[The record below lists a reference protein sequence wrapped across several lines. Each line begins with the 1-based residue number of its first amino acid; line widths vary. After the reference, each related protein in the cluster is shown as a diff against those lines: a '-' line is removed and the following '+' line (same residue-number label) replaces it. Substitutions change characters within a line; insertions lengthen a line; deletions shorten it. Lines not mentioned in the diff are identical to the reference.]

1 MRFALREVWATRSGK
16 TVLLCALA
24 LPWLFWMAWRFGGRA
39 LSLLG
44 NQSAAASLPTMVMV
58 LAALV
63 FVSACRLAARR
74 LRRRAPSVPPA
85 TIDVVPEASAAPS
98 IGRRVFA
105 AAAASAMPTM
115 ALGGGV
121 AGFAGK
127 DEPVRVREVDVTIPH
142 LPRELDGLRIL
153 HLSDLHLGCTRD
165 ADDLEEFLA
174 SLRQKPDLIALTGDI
189 AERLEQLAPALA
201 LLSQVRATH
210 GAFACLGNHEHF
222 YDLDRVRRTFDT
234 SGVQLLDDQSQ
245 RLRLGHAR
253 LAVLG
258 VDDPFAMGHLDARIV
273 TLAERE
279 RTADFRL
286 LLSHRPRGFR
296 AAAARNVDLT
306 LSGHLHGGQVGAA
319 KTSALDLAPRDWFP
333 WGLYTEGQS
342 RLYTTSGFG
351 EWYPFRL
358 GCPAEGALL
367 TLRGSSST

>member
-1 MRFALREVWATRSGK
+1 
-16 TVLLCALA
+16 
-24 LPWLFWMAWRFGGRA
+24 
-39 LSLLG
+39 
-44 NQSAAASLPTMVMV
+44 
-58 LAALV
+58 
-63 FVSACRLAARR
+63 
-74 LRRRAPSVPPA
+74 
-85 TIDVVPEASAAPS
+85 
-98 IGRRVFA
+98 
-105 AAAASAMPTM
+105 MPTM

>member
-1 MRFALREVWATRSGK
+1 M
-16 TVLLCALA
+16 
-24 LPWLFWMAWRFGGRA
+24 P
-39 LSLLG
+39 
-44 NQSAAASLPTMVMV
+44 AA
-58 LAALV
+58 
-63 FVSACRLAARR
+63 
-74 LRRRAPSVPPA
+74 
-85 TIDVVPEASAAPS
+85 
-98 IGRRVFA
+98 
-105 AAAASAMPTM
+105 

-121 AGFAGK
+121 AGFSGK
-127 DEPVRVREVDVTIPH
+127 DEPVQLREVAVDIPH
-142 LPRELDGLRIL
+142 LPQPLDGLRIL

-165 ADDLEEFLA
+165 ASDLEDFLA
-174 SLRQKPDLIALTGDI
+174 NLRQKPDLIALTGDI
-189 AERLEQLAPALA
+189 AEHLDQLAPALA
-201 LLSQVRATH
+201 LLSQVGAKH

-222 YDLDRVRRTFDT
+222 YDLDRVRRSFDK
-234 SGVQLLDDQSQ
+234 SSVQLLDDQSQ
-245 RLRLGHAR
+245 RVRIGHAR

-258 VDDPFAMGHLDARIV
+258 VDDPFEIGHLGDRIF

-333 WGLYTEGQS
+333 WGLYTEGTS

-358 GCPAEGALL
+358 GCPAEGAML
-367 TLRGSSST
+367 TLRGPKGQSASVAPGPSAHLQRRG